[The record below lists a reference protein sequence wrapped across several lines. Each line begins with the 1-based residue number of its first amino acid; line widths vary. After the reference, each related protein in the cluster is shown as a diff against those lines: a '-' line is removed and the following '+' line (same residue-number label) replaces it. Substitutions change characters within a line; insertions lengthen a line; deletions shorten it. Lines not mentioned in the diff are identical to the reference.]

1 MPTLSEKN
9 ACPIAASS
17 TLPSTLPRSG
27 FSRNSRPRSAPGS
40 NMAQTARMS
49 SRMNRAGI
57 ITLDERSI
65 PFSTPRTTMK
75 CVRSRKTMVHTTGSQ
90 GLLTKDS

>member
-1 MPTLSEKN
+1 
-9 ACPIAASS
+9 
-17 TLPSTLPRSG
+17 
-27 FSRNSRPRSAPGS
+27 
-40 NMAQTARMS
+40 MS